1 MSSDGT
7 RDLFPGGED
16 LRRAIQWIS
25 DRRKE
30 DPAAKTLALVEEA
43 ALKFD
48 LDPAQEHSLFEL
60 LRQNK

>member
-1 MSSDGT
+1 MSNDGAK
-7 RDLFPGGED
+7 DLFPGGEE
-16 LRRAIQWIS
+16 LRRAVQWIS

-30 DPAAKTLALVEEA
+30 DPTAKTLKLVEEA

-48 LDPAQEHSLFEL
+48 LDPAQEHQLFEL

>member
-1 MSSDGT
+1 MGNGGT
-7 RDLFPGGED
+7 KDVVPGGEAV
-16 LRRAIQWIS
+16 RRAIQWIS

-30 DPAAKTLALVEEA
+30 DPTAKTLKLVEEA

-48 LDPAQEHSLFEL
+48 LDPGQEHSLFEL